1 MEQMR
6 SLTVVLAVLV
16 LAFATACS
24 GGSDKPEPVPSGF
37 KRYSA
42 DGYAFAYPEAWTV
55 EQGKNAE
62 GRPVVWVRNPAD
74 QRTVLQVG
82 ALAKPE
88 LSFDDQLGQYRAA
101 SLLTGRE
108 IRGDAAVKLR
118 GAERA
123 HRFDALYIAELAD
136 GKGEKLEITDLYVQT
151 ENDVL
156 LDFTMTSSEGGAAAA
171 RLPEVFDSFQLKG
184 K

>member
-6 SLTVVLAVLV
+6 PLMVMLAVLV

-24 GGSDKPEPVPSGF
+24 GGSAKPKPVPSGF
-37 KRYSA
+37 KQYST
-42 DGYAFAYPEAWTV
+42 DGYAFSYPEGWTV

-74 QRTVLQVG
+74 QRTVLQLG
-82 ALAKPE
+82 TLAKPQ
-88 LSFDDQLGQYRAA
+88 LSFAHQLGQYRAA

-108 IRGDAAVKLR
+108 IRGDAAVKLP

-123 HRFDALYIAELAD
+123 PRFDALYVAELA
-136 GKGEKLEITDLYVQT
+136 
-151 ENDVL
+151 
-156 LDFTMTSSEGGAAAA
+156 
-171 RLPEVFDSFQLKG
+171 
-184 K
+184 